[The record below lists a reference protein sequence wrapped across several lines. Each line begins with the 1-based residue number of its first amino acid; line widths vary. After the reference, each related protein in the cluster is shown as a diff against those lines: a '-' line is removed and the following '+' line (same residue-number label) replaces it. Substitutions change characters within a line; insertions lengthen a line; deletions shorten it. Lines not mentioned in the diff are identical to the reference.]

1 MTIIPQ
7 EPLENTFAFFHI
19 TGTGGAM
26 VLSLIAKRR
35 KMDDSGT
42 SSRTRLLHTTT
53 AYAGR

>member
-1 MTIIPQ
+1 MTVIPQ

-42 SSRTRLLHTTT
+42 SPRTRLLHTTT